1 MNATDKKGVAM
12 ANEPGGAMRGV
23 TRREAVTLGL
33 AGATALALG
42 GICGQAWAAGAGGSE
57 AAATSQAQGPGK
69 GTKAAFA
76 QGATGATG
84 KAATGNAH
92 ADDATAAGGTAAKSD
107 SAAKGSN
114 ALSKDAS
121 ADSSADNTSTKSN
134 KARKFKEIPEDA
146 LISVDDLYELFDAG
160 KLKSREV
167 CVIDIRSHR
176 DFQNQLIEGSR
187 NIPAGRQIE
196 IRMSEIPQDKEVILV
211 ALKNSNR
218 LAETWFTLIANGY
231 DEELVKV
238 LDGGVKAWADAGYP
252 TLEDQFLGC

>member
-1 MNATDKKGVAM
+1 MDATDKKGVAM

-57 AAATSQAQGPGK
+57 AAATSQAQGSGK
-69 GTKAAFA
+69 GTKAASA
-76 QGATGATG
+76 QGAAG
-84 KAATGNAH
+84 KAAAGSAH
-92 ADDATAAGGTAAKSD
+92 ASDATAAGGTAAKSD

-114 ALSKDAS
+114 ASSKDAS

-196 IRMSEIPQDKEVILV
+196 IRMSEIPQDKEVVLV

-218 LAETWFTLIANGY
+218 LAETWFTLIANDY

>member
-1 MNATDKKGVAM
+1 MSTTDKKGVAM
-12 ANEPGGAMRGV
+12 ASEPGGAMRSV

-33 AGATALALG
+33 AGVTVLAFG
-42 GICGQAWAAGAGGSE
+42 GICGRAWAAGAGGSE
-57 AAATSQAQGPGK
+57 AAATSQAQGSGK
-69 GTKAAFA
+69 GTK
-76 QGATGATG
+76 GASARGASD
-84 KAATGNAH
+84 KAATGNAQ
-92 ADDATAAGGTAAKSD
+92 AAAGDTSTKSGSTTGD
-107 SAAKGSN
+107 SGAS
-114 ALSKDAS
+114 SKDAS

-146 LISVDDLYELFDAG
+146 LISVDDLHELFDAG

>member
-1 MNATDKKGVAM
+1 MDATDKKGVAM
-12 ANEPGGAMRGV
+12 ANEPSGAMRGV

-33 AGATALALG
+33 TGAATLAFG
-42 GICGQAWAAGAGGSE
+42 GICGQAWAAGTGSAE
-57 AAATSQAQGPGK
+57 AAATSQVQGSSK
-69 GTKAAFA
+69 GAKAAST
-76 QGATGATG
+76 QGAAG
-84 KAATGNAH
+84 KAAAG
-92 ADDATAAGGTAAKSD
+92 TAQAGEAAGFGGTAAKSG
-107 SAAKGSN
+107 SAAKGSDTS
-114 ALSKDAS
+114 SKGAF

-146 LISVDDLYELFDAG
+146 LISVDDLYKLFDEG

-167 CVIDIRSHR
+167 YVIDIRSHR

-196 IRMSEIPQDKEVILV
+196 IRKSEIPQDKEVILV

>member
-1 MNATDKKGVAM
+1 MNVTDKKGVAM

-57 AAATSQAQGPGK
+57 AAATSQAQGSGK
-69 GTKAAFA
+69 EAKGASA
-76 QGATGATG
+76 QGATG
-84 KAATGNAH
+84 KAATGNAQ
-92 ADDATAAGGTAAKSD
+92 AGDAAAGDTSTKSD
-107 SAAKGSN
+107 SAAKGSK
-114 ALSKDAS
+114 ASSKDAS

>member
-1 MNATDKKGVAM
+1 MDATDKKGVAM

-33 AGATALALG
+33 TGAAALAFG
-42 GICGQAWAAGAGGSE
+42 GICGRAWAAGTGSAE
-57 AAATSQAQGPGK
+57 AAATSQAQGSSK
-69 GTKAAFA
+69 GAKAASP
-76 QGATGATG
+76 QGAAG
-84 KAATGNAH
+84 KAA
-92 ADDATAAGGTAAKSD
+92 ADTVQAGEAAGSGGTAAKSG
-107 SAAKGSN
+107 SAAKGSGVS
-114 ALSKDAS
+114 SKDAS
-121 ADSSADNTSTKSN
+121 ADASADNTSTKSN

-146 LISVDDLYELFDAG
+146 LISVDGLYELFDEG

-167 CVIDIRSHR
+167 YVIDIRSHR

>member
-1 MNATDKKGVAM
+1 MSATDKKGVAM

-33 AGATALALG
+33 AGATARALG
-42 GICGQAWAAGAGGSE
+42 GICGQARAAG
-57 AAATSQAQGPGK
+57 
-69 GTKAAFA
+69 
-76 QGATGATG
+76 
-84 KAATGNAH
+84 
-92 ADDATAAGGTAAKSD
+92 AGGTAAKSD

-114 ALSKDAS
+114 ASSKDAS

-134 KARKFKEIPEDA
+134 KSRKFKEIPEDA
-146 LISVDDLYELFDAG
+146 RISVNDLHELCDAG

>member
-42 GICGQAWAAGAGGSE
+42 GICGQAWAAGAGSAE
-57 AAATSQAQGPGK
+57 ADAVSQAQGSGK
-69 GTKAAFA
+69 GAKGTPA
-76 QGATGATG
+76 QGATG
-84 KAATGNAH
+84 KAATGNAQ
-92 ADDATAAGGTAAKSD
+92 AGDAAAGDTSTKSGSATGD
-107 SAAKGSN
+107 SGASSKG
-114 ALSKDAS
+114 AS
-121 ADSSADNTSTKSN
+121 TGSSADNTSTKSN
-134 KARKFKEIPEDA
+134 KSRKFKEIPEDA

-231 DEELVKV
+231 YEELVKV

>member
-1 MNATDKKGVAM
+1 MSATDKKGVAM

-42 GICGQAWAAGAGGSE
+42 GICGQAWAAGAGG
-57 AAATSQAQGPGK
+57 
-69 GTKAAFA
+69 
-76 QGATGATG
+76 
-84 KAATGNAH
+84 
-92 ADDATAAGGTAAKSD
+92 TAAKSD

-114 ALSKDAS
+114 ASSKDAS

-134 KARKFKEIPEDA
+134 KSRKFKEIPEDA
-146 LISVDDLYELFDAG
+146 LISVNDLHELFDAG

>member
-12 ANEPGGAMRGV
+12 ANEPGGAMRSV

-33 AGATALALG
+33 AGATVLAFG
-42 GICGQAWAAGAGGSE
+42 GICGQAWAAGAGSAE
-57 AAATSQAQGPGK
+57 AGAASQAQGSGK
-69 GTKAAFA
+69 GTKAASV
-76 QGATGATG
+76 QGTAG
-84 KAATGNAH
+84 KAAAGSAH
-92 ADDATAAGGTAAKSD
+92 AGDATAAGGTAAKSD

-114 ALSKDAS
+114 ASSKDAS

-134 KARKFKEIPEDA
+134 KSRKFKEIPEDA
-146 LISVDDLYELFDAG
+146 LISVDDLHEFFDAG

>member
-1 MNATDKKGVAM
+1 MDATDKKGVAM
-12 ANEPGGAMRGV
+12 ANEPSGAMRGV

-33 AGATALALG
+33 TGAAALAFG
-42 GICGQAWAAGAGGSE
+42 GICGQAWAAGTGSAE
-57 AAATSQAQGPGK
+57 AAATSQVQGSSK
-69 GTKAAFA
+69 GAKAAST
-76 QGATGATG
+76 QGAAG
-84 KAATGNAH
+84 KAAAG
-92 ADDATAAGGTAAKSD
+92 TAQAGEAAGSGGTATKSG
-107 SAAKGSN
+107 SAASSKG
-114 ALSKDAS
+114 AP

-146 LISVDDLYELFDAG
+146 LVSVDDLYELFDAG

-167 CVIDIRSHR
+167 YVIDIRSHR